1 MKLVKKYNSNFTTL
15 SNEILQSKELTLK
28 SKGLYAYMMSLP
40 NDWNFSISGIETQI
54 KEGKTAIRNSLLEL
68 EEVGL
73 LFRKRERDANGQLKN
88 VEYWIY
94 SEFSPKSDFPTLEK
108 PTLENRTQTKEINN
122 KRNINKN
129 TKEKKS
135 IKKENIYR
143 VLSSNKNLV
152 LTESE
157 FLKLSAQYTKE
168 QIDNILDAIDN
179 YKKNKNY
186 NFLYMTCI
194 KWLKKEKN
202 FAPKK
207 EKSGLLAD
215 RILADMMPVQENET
229 IDVDYN

>member
-40 NDWNFSISGIETQI
+40 NDWDFSISGIETQI

-68 EEVGL
+68 EEIGL
-73 LFRKRERDANGQLKN
+73 LFRKRERDASGQLKN

-94 SEFSPKSDFPTLEK
+94 SEFTPKSDFPTLEK
-108 PTLENRTQTKEINN
+108 PTLENHTQTKEINN

-215 RILADMMPVQENET
+215 RILADMMPVQENDT
-229 IDVDYN
+229 IDVEYN